1 LIFAV
6 AEKGTPAAVAVASCG
21 SAFSRAERAGG
32 VAVLSF
38 QSRVVWGHVGNSV
51 AEFALRRIGVDVWP
65 LDTVNLSHHPGH
77 GASRGKTRPAEELDE
92 LVAGIAEIG
101 VLDQCQAVLSGYL
114 GTVENG
120 RVALRTVATLKV
132 LRSDALYCCDP
143 VMGDRD
149 TGLYVNEDLVRFFRD
164 EALAAADILT
174 PNQFELE
181 TLTGTP
187 LLTLPS
193 VLAAAD
199 RLRVCGPPMLLVSSL
214 MLSDRTD
221 EIGTLLVCDGDAW
234 LASTQWLPLRAHGAG
249 DLLAAQFLAR
259 RLRHEEPDVCLSGA
273 VAATFAVLAATGE
286 APELRL
292 VAAQDAMAQ
301 PDEAP
306 VSLRRLR

>member
-1 LIFAV
+1 
-6 AEKGTPAAVAVASCG
+6 
-21 SAFSRAERAGG
+21 

-65 LDTVNLSHHPGH
+65 LDTVCLSHHPGH
-77 GASRGKTRPAEELDE
+77 GPPRGRVRPAEELAE
-92 LVAGIAEIG
+92 LVAGIAENGI
-101 VLDQCQAVLSGYL
+101 LDECRAVLSGYL
-114 GTVENG
+114 GTAENG
-120 RVALRTVATLKV
+120 RVVLRAAEALRA
-132 LRSDALYCCDP
+132 RRADALYCCDP

-149 TGLYVNEDLVRFFRD
+149 TGLYVSANLVDFFRN

-174 PNQFELE
+174 PNHFELE

-187 LLTLPS
+187 LRTLSS

-199 RLRVCGPPMLLVSSL
+199 RLRAAGPPMLLVSSL
-214 MLSDRTD
+214 SID
-221 EIGTLLVCDGDAW
+221 ESTKSIHTLLVGNDGAW
-234 LASTQWLPLRAHGAG
+234 LATTPRLDLNAHGAG

-259 RLRHEEPDVCLSGA
+259 TLRGDDPATCLVEA
-273 VAATFAVLAATGE
+273 VAATFAVLAATGN

-292 VAAQDAMAQ
+292 VAAQEAMVRAD
-301 PDEAP
+301 PRD